1 MQGGSAQTY
10 AAVLRVPRYLPIF
23 LANALSMWGDYIAR
37 VTIAALVYA
46 RTQSPLA
53 TATTLAVSLVPTFFG
68 RSLVGPIVDRFPYK
82 WVLIWSH
89 LLRARVRARAHVARP
104 DVIAAL
110 AHVPRA
116 LRAGADRRTPRPP
129 PTWCC

>member
-1 MQGGSAQTY
+1 MPTY
-10 AAVLRVPRYLPIF
+10 AAVLAVPRYLPIF

-46 RTQSPLA
+46 STHSPLA

-82 WVLIWSH
+82 WVLIGRTCSG
-89 LLRARVRARAHVARP
+89 
-104 DVIAAL
+104 
-110 AHVPRA
+110 PRA
-116 LRAGADRRTPRPP
+116 CSGSCA
-129 PTWCC
+129 WS